1 MNKYAYEDTRDVSY
15 IKNIVI
21 RYNEEKKNTEIK
33 CAVLAENLKDLLLA
47 RFI

>member
-21 RYNEEKKNTEIK
+21 RYNEEKKHRKN
-33 CAVLAENLKDLLLA
+33 AL
-47 RFI
+47 F

>member
-21 RYNEEKKNTEIK
+21 RYSEESGKS
-33 CAVLAENLKDLLLA
+33 
-47 RFI
+47 